1 MNSNQIKYLESFHHQ
16 IYGEPS
22 SPKLVFL
29 HGLMGFG
36 ANWRRIVSSLEAKFN
51 ILTFDQR
58 GHGRSMKPEHGYAP
72 EDYANDLLNI
82 LDELGWEKIHLVGHS
97 MGGRNA
103 MNFAFRFPRRVISL
117 VIEDIG
123 PESDPSDVGRYEKLI
138 GRVPTPFATKLQA
151 KQFLLNDF
159 GDAVLGNYFY
169 SNLVEK
175 QDGSVDWRF
184 SKNAIFESVK
194 MGRNQDRWHE
204 FEAIRV
210 PSLIVR
216 GENSK
221 DLSKETFQ
229 KMIEKNSH
237 MESVEIPGSGHWV
250 HFDKPDEFIRVI
262 DEFLTKTALKR

>member
-1 MNSNQIKYLESFHHQ
+1 MLTDLLPGDLLSLIKPQQLR
-16 IYGEPS
+16 
-22 SPKLVFL
+22 
-29 HGLMGFG
+29 
-36 ANWRRIVSSLEAKFN
+36 N
-51 ILTFDQR
+51 
-58 GHGRSMKPEHGYAP
+58 
-72 EDYANDLLNI
+72 YANAK
-82 LDELGWEKIHLVGHS
+82 GWK
-97 MGGRNA
+97 
-103 MNFAFRFPRRVISL
+103 RRSN
-117 VIEDIG
+117 
-123 PESDPSDVGRYEKLI
+123 
-138 GRVPTPFATKLQA
+138 TK
-151 KQFLLNDF
+151 
-159 GDAVLGNYFY
+159 G
-169 SNLVEK
+169 
-175 QDGSVDWRF
+175 
-184 SKNAIFESVK
+184 KNAIFESVK